1 LDGGFGTS
9 SAVILHTAFQTV
21 PAAVVFPEV
30 LMKCF
35 SLVFSSVLLLISS
48 TLISGTSQRDVA
60 LAKMGQQ
67 KPSLSP
73 DDVIR
78 KFTEKESELRDQWKE
93 FTYQQETIFQVLGPA
108 NTVSGEFYQLSEFV
122 FNDAGQRNER
132 ILKAPQSTLHYTGL
146 EMTAEDRN
154 QLVNLNPFALTTQDL
169 PNYTLKY
176 IGKEKVDDLNTYVF
190 DVIPRIL
197 SDQRAMDRARKQKIE
212 GNYFQ
217 GRIWVDDE
225 DLQVV
230 KSAGKAVPEFKQRF
244 PKFETLREN
253 IEGRYWFPTYTYG
266 DDELVFDR
274 GGSAHVRLVVRYK
287 NYRRFS
293 SKVRLI
299 DTPDDEPEASTDKE
313 AKPADKIKTPEKKIK
328 NQIP

>member
-1 LDGGFGTS
+1 MNCFLR
-9 SAVILHTAFQTV
+9 I
-21 PAAVVFPEV
+21 FP
-30 LMKCF
+30 F
-35 SLVFSSVLLLISS
+35 VLLLIPSIF
-48 TLISGTSQRDVA
+48 ISGTPQPDVA
-60 LAKMGQQ
+60 LAKMSQQ

-78 KFTEKESELRDQWKE
+78 KFTEKESELLDQWKE

-108 NTVSGEFYQLSEFV
+108 STVSGEFYQLSEFV

-176 IGKEKVDDLNTYVF
+176 IGKEKVDDLNAYVF
-190 DVIPRIL
+190 EVTPRIL

-266 DDELVFDR
+266 DDELIFDR

-299 DTPDDEPEASTDKE
+299 DTPDDEPEATNDKQ
-313 AKPADKIKTPEKKIK
+313 AKPAEKTRTPEKKIK